1 MSTEDPPP
9 AAPELVA
16 EPAGAWGRR
25 QILWLAVAIE
35 VLALVLV
42 AVTLSAR
49 FRVPGA
55 LWVLLPALLVVGTWL
70 NWRLFRTG
78 DSPRLPIVAIEL
90 GLLIGGAAL
99 LLATPHLALL
109 GLSFVLLSL
118 GMLLSEWRRIGA
130 RRTHAYVLF
139 ALCAAALG
147 GAWLLASGLV
157 SDSGALGRSGVV
169 VFVLI
174 GVGVVIG
181 EAGIELFAAHTFD
194 RWSVGGTGQRNRL
207 IVGSVLVAAAVLV
220 MVVGSGGLS
229 WRHLGV
235 LLVVMTLLVWMASSD
250 GDVLALVTV
259 AAFAVLVAG
268 LPDEIDLPEDTQP
281 IVDEEYFLAIGDSFM
296 SGEGAESFVPGTNT
310 LAVNSTATNECRR
323 ASTAWPVLL
332 AQQPPSAVPQKVL
345 FLACS
350 GAVTENISTEPFL
363 DGDRLRGATQLQLYE
378 DAARNLG
385 RPPEFVVLSVGG
397 NDVGFSTIG
406 AACVAPGSCDEVG
419 RQVVDEFVPDKS
431 PAFKTDLVG
440 LRSKLDE
447 TYARVK
453 AALPGVPVVVIP
465 YPIPLGE
472 LGDCDVLLGADE
484 RDFVRR
490 FVRDLDRVIEVSA
503 AEAGFHFM
511 DPMIDRSITPLCDD
525 AGGPGLNFIDPDPK
539 VGDEASA
546 LLPQNWN
553 HNSLHPTEE
562 GHAQMAAAARSW
574 FDAGGFTN
582 PPTEPDE
589 LDVTPPS
596 WSAMYAD
603 DERAGVGADN
613 DIEGGA
619 GDRSPAQCKPRGE
632 DRCLLYQQ
640 WTVSQI
646 AEFYRAGIV
655 PLAILT
661 LGLLLLVNSARRRG
675 KGLIWGPGDPGGPD
689 AWLVTRIRGW
699 LSSRR

>member
-1 MSTEDPPP
+1 MSMVNPP
-9 AAPELVA
+9 ASAESTAPEDGVGPNRL
-16 EPAGAWGRR
+16 
-25 QILWLAVAIE
+25 LWLVVSIE

-55 LWVLLPALLVVGTWL
+55 LWVVVPALLAAGAWL
-70 NWRLFRTG
+70 NWRLFVAG
-78 DSPRLPIVAIEL
+78 DAPRLPIIAMDL

-118 GMLLSEWRRIGA
+118 SMLLSEWRRIGS
-130 RRTHAYVLF
+130 RRGQSVVLF

-147 GAWLLASGLV
+147 GAWLLASGV
-157 SDSGALGRSGVV
+157 ISDSGAWGRSGIA

-174 GVGVVIG
+174 GLGIVIG
-181 EAGIELFAAHTFD
+181 EAGTELFSAHAFD
-194 RWSVGGTGQRNRL
+194 TWSVGGSGQRNRL
-207 IVGSVLVAAAVLV
+207 IAGFVLVGAAAFL
-220 MVVGSGGLS
+220 MAGWPGNLS
-229 WRHLGV
+229 LGHLGW
-235 LLVVMTLLVWMASSD
+235 LLVVMTIVVWMAASD

-259 AAFAVLVAG
+259 AVLAVLIAG
-268 LPDEIDLPEDTQP
+268 LPDEVDLPDDTEP
-281 IVDEEYFLAIGDSFM
+281 TVEEAYFLAIGDSFM
-296 SGEGAESFVPGTNT
+296 SGEGADSFVPGTNT
-310 LAVNSTATNECRR
+310 LEVNSTATNECRR
-323 ASTAWPVLL
+323 ASTAWPVRL
-332 AQQPPSAVPQKVL
+332 AQEPPEGVPDKVL

-363 DGDRLRGATQLQLYE
+363 DGDRLRGATQLQLFE

-406 AACVAPGSCDEVG
+406 TACVAPGSCDEIG
-419 RQVVDEFVPDKS
+419 EQVVDGLVPDKS

-440 LRSKLDE
+440 LREKLDA
-447 TYARVK
+447 TYERVK
-453 AALPGVPVVVIP
+453 AVLPGVPVVVIP

-472 LGDCDVLLGADE
+472 RGECDVLLGADE

-490 FVRDLDRVIEVSA
+490 FVRELDRVIEVSA

-511 DPMIDRSITPLCDD
+511 EPMVDQSITPLCDD
-525 AGGPGLNFIDPDPK
+525 AGGPGLNFIDLDPK

-553 HNSLHPTEE
+553 HNSLHPTED
-562 GHAQMAAAARSW
+562 GHAAMEIAARAW
-574 FDAGGFTN
+574 FDDNDVSNDPESSGGLDAA
-582 PPTEPDE
+582 PPTWPGMFE
-589 LDVTPPS
+589 
-596 WSAMYAD
+596 D
-603 DERAGVGADN
+603 DDRAGVGAGN
-613 DIEGGA
+613 TIEGGA
-619 GDRSPAQCKPRGE
+619 SKGPPAQCEPKGE

-640 WTVSQI
+640 WTISQV
-646 AEFYRAGIV
+646 AEFYRAGII

-661 LGLLLLVNSARRRG
+661 LGLLLLVNTARRRG
-675 KGLIWGPGDPGGPD
+675 KGWIWGAGDPGGPN
-689 AWLVTRIRGW
+689 AQLLTWIRN
-699 LSSRR
+699 RF